1 MLEIFG
7 LQRRNKILDRVSN
20 AVTQESRS
28 LSSVVS
34 RMAMIE
40 AEADMLMKRVS
51 AKRLRLVSARK
62 RKRRKS

>member
-1 MLEIFG
+1 MLEILG
-7 LQRRNKILDRVSN
+7 LRRRNKILHRVSN

-40 AEADMLMKRVS
+40 AEADKLMKRVS